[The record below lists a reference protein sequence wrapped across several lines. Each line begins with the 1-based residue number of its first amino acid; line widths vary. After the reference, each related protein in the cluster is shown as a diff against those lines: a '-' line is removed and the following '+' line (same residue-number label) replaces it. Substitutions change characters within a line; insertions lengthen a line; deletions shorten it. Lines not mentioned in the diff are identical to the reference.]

1 MANVGA
7 TLKNKGNLLR
17 VKRKVQK
24 PTAKTRVLARK
35 KAERIFERAK
45 KDLINSFKNH
55 PVTQE
60 IQTWPNSSNSSG
72 TLGGY
77 GNLFS
82 YIGFAAGANPIAT
95 VLAALEDGV
104 EMEKR
109 AVEKKVGKFFEFAF
123 NIKIPTMNVLSA
135 ITPMPWE
142 SGRSWVI
149 GIERGISG
157 FGSYMYDHVYADK
170 YGRSGTGFL
179 AKKSPRHDSLQ
190 KIRPGGFRNIKYMS
204 ELILKFH
211 KRLRASTK

>member
-60 IQTWPNSSNSSG
+60 IQAGPNSSNSSG

-142 SGRSWVI
+142 SGRSWLD
-149 GIERGISG
+149 GIEKGISG
-157 FGSYMYDHVYADK
+157 FSSYMYGRSN
-170 YGRSGTGFL
+170 GRSGAAIQTR
-179 AKKSPRHDSLQ
+179 S
-190 KIRPGGFRNIKYMS
+190 KIRSGGFRNTPYMS
-204 ELILKFH
+204 KILKDFKTELK
-211 KRLRASTK
+211 KRR

>member
-60 IQTWPNSSNSSG
+60 IQAGPNSSNSSG

-104 EMEKR
+104 EMEKK

-123 NIKIPTMNVLSA
+123 NLKIPTMNVLSA

-142 SGRSWVI
+142 SGRSWLY
-149 GIERGISG
+149 GIEKGISG
-157 FGSYMYDHVYADK
+157 FSSYMYGRSN
-170 YGRSGTGFL
+170 GRSGVAIQT
-179 AKKSPRHDSLQ
+179 RN
-190 KIRPGGFRNIKYMS
+190 KIRGGGFRNTPYMS
-204 ELILKFH
+204 KILKDFKTELK
-211 KRLRASTK
+211 KRR

>member
-60 IQTWPNSSNSSG
+60 IQAGPNSSNSSG

-104 EMEKR
+104 EMEKK

-123 NIKIPTMNVLSA
+123 NLKIPTMNVLSA

-142 SGRSWVI
+142 SGRSWLY
-149 GIERGISG
+149 GIEKGISG
-157 FGSYMYDHVYADK
+157 FSSYMYGRSN
-170 YGRSGTGFL
+170 GRSGAAIQT
-179 AKKSPRHDSLQ
+179 RN
-190 KIRPGGFRNIKYMS
+190 KIRSGGFRNTPYMS
-204 ELILKFH
+204 KILKDFKTELK
-211 KRLRASTK
+211 KRR